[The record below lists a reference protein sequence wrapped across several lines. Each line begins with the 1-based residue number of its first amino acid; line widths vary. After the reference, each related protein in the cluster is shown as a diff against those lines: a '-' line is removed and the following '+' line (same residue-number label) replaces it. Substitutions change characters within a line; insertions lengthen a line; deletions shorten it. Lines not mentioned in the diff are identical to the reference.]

1 MIVTKQQFLE
11 VHLEEQQ
18 QPFWLAALAN
28 SLTGYFGSAQYRFV
42 ARSSDDDVRVLGA
55 PFPLLHFLDPD
66 NEDDP
71 FGALAI
77 ARERLDELQT
87 QLVADGWTPTGRSGQ
102 HWWSRTYA
110 RRPRLSQAPQ
120 SGTSAG

>member
-1 MIVTKQQFLE
+1 MTDSKQQFLE

-42 ARSSDDDVRVLGA
+42 AGSSDDGDVRVLGA

-66 NEDDP
+66 DEDDP
-71 FGALAI
+71 FGSLALAKQ
-77 ARERLDELQT
+77 RLEELET
-87 QLVADGWTPTGRSGQ
+87 QLVADGWTPAGRSGA

-110 RRPRLSQAPQ
+110 REVLVQ
-120 SGTSAG
+120 SGTSAR